1 MAVVM
6 KQITFIDAEVVPESG
21 KISDFG
27 AIRPNGEY
35 IHGASLDVIR
45 GFLLETDFLCGH
57 NIISHDLKYLNKYLG
72 QIKCAGVID
81 TLHLSALLFP
91 QRPYH
96 SLVKDDKLLTDEINN
111 PVSDSKKAMELLFDE
126 IGAFNLLPD
135 EIKRIFYILLN
146 DKEEFKDFFKYI
158 KYNSEGANLEAE
170 KEIRK
175 FFYGKLCENADIK
188 HIIDV
193 HTIELAYCLSLI
205 YADDEYSITPP
216 WVLMTYPYV
225 DSVMNQ
231 LRGIRCLPGCEYCN
245 ETMDAVKGLKR
256 FFGYD
261 AYRSFD
267 GVPLQEQAVN
277 SAINGESL
285 LAVFPTG
292 GGKSITFQIPAL
304 MAGRNTKSLSVVISP
319 LQSLMKDQVDNLEKI
334 NITDAVTIN
343 GLLDPIERAEAIKRV
358 ESGDAH
364 ILYIAPESLRSKPI
378 EKLLQDRKIAR
389 FIIDEA
395 HCFSAWGQDFRVDYL
410 YIAEFIKKICEKKNL
425 DYIIPVSC
433 FTATAKQNVIDDI
446 RKYFKETLNLELK
459 IYTADSGRKNLT
471 YKVIQN
477 EGSEKY
483 ETLRNLIEYNNCPTI
498 IYVSRTK
505 QAEDLAERLTED
517 GYEARPYH
525 GQMEIKEKSENQ
537 DAFIRG
543 EVDIM
548 VATSAFGMGVDK
560 KDVGMVVHYDI
571 SDSLENY
578 IQEAGRAGR
587 DQSINARC
595 YVLFNDG
602 DLDKHF
608 IRLNRTKIS
617 LQEIQQIWK
626 AIKNTTKLRSNM
638 SNSALEIAKK
648 AGWDEGMNDLETR
661 VKTAVAALES
671 AGYIKRGQ
679 NMPRVFADSIMVRTM
694 KEASEKIA
702 GSDLFN
708 ENEKQQAA
716 RIMSKLISARSRSRA
731 GSEDAESRVDY
742 ISDHLGIEK
751 AQVIHVIQL
760 LRQAGILSDAKDLTV
775 FMDESSFGNKSFDNL
790 YEYIELERFLLS
802 QISEKT
808 TTINI
813 KGLNELA
820 LEADIKSSNPD
831 KIKTVF
837 NFWSIKGL
845 VKRSAKGNNH
855 LKVLL
860 LKNRDETLE
869 VLEERWTIAEFI
881 LKYLQKI
888 NVNNENTLEFSVL
901 ELMEEYN
908 FNMQLLNKK
917 AVPKQI
923 EDSLF
928 YLSKIGILKIEG
940 GFLVMYNAISIERLI
955 NDNKKR
961 YKADDY
967 KTLKDF
973 YKHKM
978 EMIHIV
984 GEYAKKMME
993 DYNSALRFVDDYF
1006 RLEYSLFLKKYFKGQ
1021 KGDELQRNMTPD
1033 RFRQLFGRLSPAQL
1047 GIIND
1052 KESKYILV
1060 AAGPGSGKTRIL
1072 VHKLAAV
1079 LQLEDVKNEQ
1089 LLMITFSR
1097 AAATEFKKRL
1107 MELIGTK
1114 ANYVEIKTFHSYCFD
1129 LLGLVG
1135 NIEKSNDI
1143 INNAVDSILNNE
1155 VEQSRITKTVLVI
1168 DEAQDMDAN
1177 EYRLVKTLMERND
1190 DMRLIAVGDDDQNI
1204 FSFRGS
1210 DSKYM
1215 SYILNFPNSKMY
1227 ELVENYRS
1235 SRSIV
1240 DFSNDFVQTMKR
1252 RLKSMPITAV
1262 SKEKGNVTITKYNSS
1277 SLIVPVT
1284 NNIIRNGI
1292 YGSTCILTKTN
1303 EEALQIYALL
1313 DKNGI
1318 KAGMV
1323 QRGGMYNL
1331 KNLIEVRYFVKELKL
1346 SNETPLINDEEWEY
1360 AKKRTF
1366 NRFAQSENLPLLKQ
1380 ILSDFEETAGEHVY
1394 KSDFLMFI
1402 EESCEEDFYSDTGKL
1417 TVSTIHKSKG
1427 KEFDHVVMVLRD
1439 LNLNKEETKRQLYV
1453 GMTRAKKSLSIH
1465 YNGDFIERKTGIMN
1479 MILSNIKYEYDSEE
1493 YPPAEIIAMQLKYT
1507 DVYLS
1512 HFYRTIR
1519 LVKRLNSGDILQ
1531 FDENGCFDKDGNN
1544 VLLFST
1550 KFKNEIQIYM
1560 EKGYKPLSA
1569 KVNHILFWKQE
1580 DSEKETLIVLP
1591 QLTFI
1596 NNSSNSRDGS
1606 FRSQN

>member
-1 MAVVM
+1 M
-6 KQITFIDAEVVPESG
+6 KQITFIDSEVVPDTG

-35 IHGASLDVIR
+35 IHSASLDVIR

-57 NIISHDLKYLNKYLG
+57 NIIAHDLKYLNKYLG

-111 PVSDSKKAMELLFDE
+111 PVSDSKKAMNLLYDE
-126 IGAFNLLPD
+126 IRAFNLLPD
-135 EIKRIFYILLN
+135 EMKRIFYILLN
-146 DKEEFKDFFKYI
+146 DKKEFKDFFKYI
-158 KYNSEGANLEAE
+158 NYESEGINLEVE

-188 HIIDV
+188 HLIDK
-193 HTIELAYCLSLI
+193 HGIELAYCLSLI
-205 YADDEYSITPP
+205 YADDKYSITPP
-216 WVLMTYPYV
+216 WVLMNYPFL
-225 DSVMNQ
+225 DSVMNR
-231 LRGIRCLPGCEYCN
+231 LRGTRCLPGCEYCN

-277 SAINGESL
+277 STINGDSL

-292 GGKSITFQIPAL
+292 GGKSITFQVPAL

-358 ESGDAH
+358 ESGDAY
-364 ILYIAPESLRSKPI
+364 ILYISPESLRSKSI

-395 HCFSAWGQDFRVDYL
+395 HCFSAWGQDFRVDYM
-410 YIAEFIKKICEKKNL
+410 YIAKFIKKICEKKNL

-446 RKYFKETLNLELK
+446 CKYFKENLNLELK
-459 IYTADSGRKNLT
+459 LYTADSGRKNLT
-471 YKVIQN
+471 YKVIKN
-477 EGSEKY
+477 ESSEKY
-483 ETLRNLIEYNNCPTI
+483 ETLRNLIEYNKCPTI
-498 IYVSRTK
+498 IYVSRIK
-505 QAEDLAERLTED
+505 NAIELAERLTDD
-517 GYEARPYH
+517 GYEARPYY
-525 GQMEIKEKSENQ
+525 GKMDKKVKNKNQ
-537 DAFIRG
+537 DEFIRG

-571 SDSLENY
+571 PDSLENY
-578 IQEAGRAGR
+578 VQEAGRAGR

-608 IRLNRTKIS
+608 ILLNQTKIS
-617 LQEIQQIWK
+617 IQEIQQIWI
-626 AIKNTTKLRSNM
+626 AIKNTTKFRSNM

-648 AGWDEGMNDLETR
+648 AGWDEGMYDLETR
-661 VKTAVAALES
+661 VYTAVAALEN

-679 NMPRVFADSIMVRTM
+679 NMPRVYADSIMARTM
-694 KEASEKIA
+694 KEVSEKIA
-702 GSDLFN
+702 SSDLFN
-708 ENEKQQAA
+708 ETEKQQAA
-716 RIMSKLISARSRSRA
+716 RIMSKLISARSRSKA
-731 GSEDAESRVDY
+731 GSEEAESRVDY

-751 AQVIHVIQL
+751 SQVIHVIQL

-775 FMDESSFGNKSFDNL
+775 FMDESSHGKKSFDKL
-790 YEYIELERFLLS
+790 YEYIELERFLLL

-808 TTINI
+808 TTKNI
-813 KGLNELA
+813 KELNELA
-820 LEADIKSSNPD
+820 LDTGIKGSNPD

-845 VKRSAKGNNH
+845 IKRNTKGNNNYI
-855 LKVLL
+855 KILL
-860 LKNRDETLE
+860 LRDRDKILE
-869 VLEERWTIAEFI
+869 ILEEKWAIAEFV
-881 LKYLQKI
+881 LKHLEKI

-908 FNMQLLNKK
+908 FSMQLLNKK
-917 AVPKQI
+917 AAPRQI

-955 NDNKKR
+955 NDNRIR
-961 YKADDY
+961 YKTDDY

-973 YKHKM
+973 YKHKI

-993 DYNSALRFVDDYF
+993 DYNSALKFADDYF
-1006 RLEYSLFLKKYFKGQ
+1006 RLEYSSFLRKYFKGP
-1021 KGDELQRNMTPD
+1021 KGDEIQRNMTPD

-1052 KESKYILV
+1052 KVSKYILV

-1097 AAATEFKKRL
+1097 AAAVEFKKRL

-1177 EYRLVKTLMERND
+1177 EYRLVKALMEKNE
-1190 DMRLIAVGDDDQNI
+1190 DMRVIAVGDDDQNI

-1215 SYILNFPNSKMY
+1215 SHILNFQDSKMY

-1240 DFSNDFVQTMKR
+1240 DFSNYFVEIMKK
-1252 RLKSMPITAV
+1252 RLKSIPIVAV
-1262 SKEKGNVTITKYNSS
+1262 SKENGNVAITKYKSS
-1277 SLIVPVT
+1277 NLIVPVT
-1284 NNIIRNGI
+1284 NKLIKDGI
-1292 YGSTCILTKTN
+1292 LGSTCILTKTN

-1323 QRGGMYNL
+1323 QRGDNYNL
-1331 KNLIEVRYFVKELKL
+1331 KNLLEARYFIVALKL
-1346 SNETPLINDEEWEY
+1346 SNEAPLINDKEWEY

-1366 NRFAQSENLPLLKQ
+1366 KRFAKSANLSLLKQ
-1380 ILSDFEETAGEHVY
+1380 IISNFEETAGKYKY
-1394 KSDFLMFI
+1394 KSDFSMFV
-1402 EESCEEDFYSDTGKL
+1402 EESQEEDFYAATDKV

-1427 KEFDHVVMVLRD
+1427 KEFDHVIMVLKD
-1439 LNLNKEETKRQLYV
+1439 LNLNEEETKRQLYV
-1453 GMTRAKKSLSIH
+1453 GMTRAKKTLSIH
-1465 YNGDFIERKTGIMN
+1465 YNGEFIQRKTGFMG
-1479 MILSNIKYEYDSEE
+1479 MSLRNIKYEFNNEE
-1493 YPPAEIIAMQLKYT
+1493 YPPSEIIALQLKYN

-1512 HFYRTIR
+1512 YFYRTIG

-1531 FDENGCFDKDGNN
+1531 FDENRCFDENGNN

-1550 KFKNEIQIYM
+1550 KFKNEIQKYM

-1591 QLTFI
+1591 QLTFTK
-1596 NNSSNSRDGS
+1596 N
-1606 FRSQN
+1606 

>member
-1 MAVVM
+1 MAGIM
-6 KQITFIDAEVVPESG
+6 KQISFIDAEVVPESG

-35 IHGASLDVIR
+35 IHGASPDVIR

-57 NIISHDLKYLNKYLG
+57 NIIAHDLKYLNKYLG

-96 SLVKDDKLLTDEINN
+96 SLVKDDKLLTEEINN
-111 PVSDSKKAMELLFDE
+111 PVSDCKKAMNLFYDE
-126 IGAFNLLPD
+126 TGAFNLLPD
-135 EIKRIFYILLN
+135 EMKRILYILLN
-146 DKEEFKDFFKYI
+146 DKKEFKDFFKYI
-158 KYNSEGANLEAE
+158 DYKNEGTNLEAE
-170 KEIRK
+170 AGIRK
-175 FFYGKLCENADIK
+175 FFYGKLCENSDIK
-188 HIIDV
+188 NIIYT
-193 HTIELAYCLSLI
+193 HPIELAYCLSLI
-205 YADDEYSITPP
+205 CADDEYSITPP
-216 WVLMTYPYV
+216 WVLMTYPQV
-225 DSVMNQ
+225 DNVMNQ
-231 LRGIRCLPGCEYCN
+231 LRGTKCIPGCEYCN
-245 ETMDAVKGLKR
+245 ETMDAVKGLNR

-267 GVPLQEQAVN
+267 GVPLQEQAVK
-277 SAINGESL
+277 SAINGDSL

-292 GGKSITFQIPAL
+292 GGKSITFQVPAL
-304 MAGRNTKSLSVVISP
+304 MAGRNTKSLSVIISP
-319 LQSLMKDQVDNLEKI
+319 LQSLMKDQVDNLENF

-358 ESGDAH
+358 ETGDAH
-364 ILYIAPESLRSKPI
+364 ILYISPESLRSKSI

-395 HCFSAWGQDFRVDYL
+395 HCFSAWGQDFRVDYM

-446 RKYFKETLNLELK
+446 CKYFKENLNLELK
-459 IYTADSGRKNLT
+459 LYTADSGRKNLT
-471 YKVIQN
+471 YKIIKN
-477 EGSEKY
+477 ESSEKY

-498 IYVSRTK
+498 IYVSRIK
-505 QAEDLAERLTED
+505 NAMELAKRLTDD

-525 GQMEIKEKSENQ
+525 GKMDKKEKSKNQ
-537 DAFIRG
+537 EEFIKG

-571 SDSLENY
+571 PGSLEDY
-578 IQEAGRAGR
+578 VQEAGRAGR

-608 IRLNRTKIS
+608 ILLNQTKIS
-617 LQEIQQIWK
+617 IQEIQQIWI
-626 AIKNTTKLRSNM
+626 AIKNTTKFRSNM

-648 AGWDEGMNDLETR
+648 AGWDEGMYDLETR
-661 VKTAVAALES
+661 VYTAVAALEN

-679 NMPRVFADSIMVRTM
+679 NMPRVYADSIMARNM
-694 KEASEKIA
+694 KEVSEKIA
-702 GSDLFN
+702 GSDIFS
-708 ENEKQQAA
+708 ETEKQQAA
-716 RIMSKLISARSRSRA
+716 RIMNKLISKRSRSRA

-760 LRQAGILSDAKDLTV
+760 LRQAGILSDAKDLTI
-775 FMDESSFGNKSFDNL
+775 FMDESSYGKKSFDKL

-802 QISEKT
+802 QISEIT
-808 TTINI
+808 TTKNI
-813 KGLNELA
+813 KQLNELA
-820 LEADIKSSNPD
+820 LDAGVKNSNPD
-831 KIKTVF
+831 KIKTIF

-845 VKRSAKGNNH
+845 VKRNAKGNNNH
-855 LKVLL
+855 IKINLL
-860 LKNRDETLE
+860 RDRDKALE
-869 VLEERWTIAEFI
+869 ILEARWAIAEFI
-881 LKYLQKI
+881 LKHIQEI

-901 ELMEEYN
+901 ELMGEYN
-908 FNMQLLNKK
+908 FNMQLFNKK
-917 AVPKQI
+917 AAPWQI

-940 GFLVMYNAISIERLI
+940 GFFVIYNAISIERLI
-955 NDNKKR
+955 DDNRIR
-961 YKADDY
+961 YKAEDY

-973 YKHKM
+973 YKHKI

-993 DYNSALRFVDDYF
+993 DYNSALKFADDYF
-1006 RLEYSLFLKKYFKGQ
+1006 RLEYSSFLRKYFKGP
-1021 KGDELQRNMTPD
+1021 KGDEIQRNMTPE
-1033 RFRQLFGRLSPAQL
+1033 RFRQLFGQLSPAQL

-1052 KESKYILV
+1052 KVSKYILV

-1072 VHKLAAV
+1072 VHKLASV

-1107 MELIGTK
+1107 GDLIGTK
-1114 ANYVEIKTFHSYCFD
+1114 ANYIEIKTFHSYCFD

-1143 INNAVDSILNNE
+1143 INNAIDAILNNE

-1177 EYRLVKTLMERND
+1177 EYRLVKTLMERNE
-1190 DMRLIAVGDDDQNI
+1190 DMRVIAVGDDDQNI

-1215 SYILNFPNSKMY
+1215 SYILKFPNSKMY

-1240 DFSNDFVQTMKR
+1240 DFSNYFVQNIKE

-1262 SKEKGNVTITKYNSS
+1262 TKEEGNVAITKYKSS
-1277 SLIVPVT
+1277 NLIVPVI
-1284 NNIIRNGI
+1284 NKLLKDGI
-1292 YGSTCILTKTN
+1292 LGSTCILTKTN

-1323 QRGGMYNL
+1323 QRGDNYDL
-1331 KNLIEVRYFVKELKL
+1331 KNLLEVRCFTEVLKL
-1346 SNETPLINDEEWEY
+1346 SNEAPLINDEEWEY
-1360 AKKRTF
+1360 AKKKTF
-1366 NRFAQSENLPLLKQ
+1366 NRFVKSENLPLLKQ
-1380 ILSDFEETAGEHVY
+1380 IISDFEEIASKYKY
-1394 KSDFLMFI
+1394 KSDFSMFI
-1402 EESCEEDFYSDTGKL
+1402 EESQEEDFYNDTDKV

-1427 KEFDHVVMVLRD
+1427 KEFDHVIMVLKD
-1439 LNLNKEETKRQLYV
+1439 LNLNNEEIKRQLYV
-1453 GMTRAKKSLSIH
+1453 GMTRAKKTLSIH
-1465 YNGDFIERKTGIMN
+1465 YEGEFIQRKKGFMG
-1479 MILSNIKYEYDSEE
+1479 MGLRNIKYEFDNEE
-1493 YPPAEIIAMQLKYT
+1493 YPASEIIAFQLKYS

-1512 HFYRTIR
+1512 NFYRTTR
-1519 LVKRLNSGDILQ
+1519 LVRRLNSGDMLR
-1531 FDENGCFDKDGNN
+1531 FDENGCLDKNGTQI
-1544 VLLFST
+1544 LLFSA
-1550 KFKNEIQIYM
+1550 KFKNELKTYV

-1569 KVNHILFWKQE
+1569 KVNNILFWKQE
-1580 DSEKETLIVLP
+1580 DREKETLIVLP
-1591 QLTFI
+1591 QLTFKK
-1596 NNSSNSRDGS
+1596 NPL
-1606 FRSQN
+1606 